1 MQSRWTRHA
10 SHSANRFAGPL
21 WAWRLGQRRACA
33 AAAVGSGVRCQSTAP
48 AQRPPKVLLK
58 SVRRF
63 LQKVIPK
70 FLPGSAEPRVTNPS
84 FGLSRPAPFRLS
96 PGGPYAEG
104 GRGIRRTFLL
114 TPRRGHRGIAHLI
127 RAPFRGLRVCWRTS
141 DKSVVVWPFLG
152 GAGIQ
157 PRSYWTHQ
165 CASSPQEMRALRSP
179 TPELQIGCLCHALP
193 SSEHARTMP
202 NRQAQRINEAE
213 SDTTPAFIRVDR
225 ALIRP
230 GLCQIVG
237 AAVARKPGVHRSFRR
252 SRFLM

>member
-1 MQSRWTRHA
+1 MLEVEGHASGASTGLFSFVLAARGLQSRWTRHA

-141 DKSVVVWPFLG
+141 DKSVVVWPFCGRVFSQGLVG
-152 GAGIQ
+152 HT
-157 PRSYWTHQ
+157 S
-165 CASSPQEMRALRSP
+165 ALR
-179 TPELQIGCLCHALP
+179 A
-193 SSEHARTMP
+193 
-202 NRQAQRINEAE
+202 
-213 SDTTPAFIRVDR
+213 
-225 ALIRP
+225 P
-230 GLCQIVG
+230 GACV
-237 AAVARKPGVHRSFRR
+237 R
-252 SRFLM
+252 